1 MDGEFGEAG
10 TDVRQW
16 LVYLSSVW
24 ASSLAR
30 DYHRVFVA
38 NKRSKI
44 EEVIVSYH
52 NYLAYGV
59 SRGRYG
65 RQ

>member
-10 TDVRQW
+10 TDFRQW

-38 NKRSKI
+38 RNKRSEI
-44 EEVIVSYH
+44 EEVIVSFH
-52 NYLAYGV
+52 NYLAYG
-59 SRGRYG
+59 G
-65 RQ
+65 Q